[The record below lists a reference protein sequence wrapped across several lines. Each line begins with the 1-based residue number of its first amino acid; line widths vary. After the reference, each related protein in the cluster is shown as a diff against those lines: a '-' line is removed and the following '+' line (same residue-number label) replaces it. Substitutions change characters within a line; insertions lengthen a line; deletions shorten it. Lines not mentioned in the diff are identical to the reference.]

1 MCATLIENT
10 AVRRFSNEPGALRMA
25 DTRPSI
31 ADKRR
36 AFRQLHESG
45 CFLLPN
51 PWDLG
56 SARFLQSLG
65 FKALATTSSGFAWSQ
80 GRPDGGVSRAMA
92 LAHLQGVVA
101 ATELPVNA
109 DFESGFAADA
119 AGVAESVRLAVETG
133 VAGLSIEDSTG
144 DSQQPLYELSTA
156 VDRIRA
162 ARRAI
167 DKAGGDTLLVG
178 RAECFLVGRP
188 DLDETI
194 GRLKAYAA
202 AGADCLYA
210 PGIRTR
216 EQIAAVVAGVAP
228 KPLNLLVGGPS
239 ELTMQEI
246 AGFGVRRVSVGGA
259 LARSAWGGFM
269 RAARLLAEQGKFD
282 GFANAAPG
290 QELDAFF
297 RADS

>member
-1 MCATLIENT
+1 
-10 AVRRFSNEPGALRMA
+10 
-25 DTRPSI
+25 
-31 ADKRR
+31 
-36 AFRQLHESG
+36 
-45 CFLLPN
+45 
-51 PWDLG
+51 
-56 SARFLQSLG
+56 
-65 FKALATTSSGFAWSQ
+65 
-80 GRPDGGVSRAMA
+80 
-92 LAHLQGVVA
+92 
-101 ATELPVNA
+101 VNA

-246 AGFGVRRVSVGGA
+246 AALGVRRVSVGGA

-269 RAARLLAEQGKFD
+269 RAARLLAEQGRFD
-282 GFANAAPG
+282 GIANAASG

-297 RADS
+297 RADSKM